1 MHDNEI
7 GFVHEN
13 VASVE
18 WKPAQPAMLRKFRGA
33 GNTFSEKHFGESEK
47 IVPLNSGKCVVEKE

>member
-1 MHDNEI
+1 MHDNGI

-13 VASVE
+13 VASLGR
-18 WKPAQPAMLRKFRGA
+18 KPTQPAMLRKFRGA

-47 IVPLNSGKCVVEKE
+47 IVPLNSGKMCR

>member
-1 MHDNEI
+1 MHDNGI

-13 VASVE
+13 VASLG

-47 IVPLNSGKCVVEKE
+47 SLR